1 MREVQTQGVL
11 VITRPS
17 RPEAVVLSVD
27 GYLALVRMAQRAK
40 LREAQHLA
48 ELSARFDQRL
58 ASLNAPQGHQAL
70 NAFMDE
76 SIELGGTL
84 RAGVVD

>member
-11 VITRPS
+11 VITRRS
-17 RPEAVVLSVD
+17 QPEAVVLSVD
-27 GYLALVRMAQRAK
+27 GYLALERMAQRAK

-76 SIELGGTL
+76 SIELGGKL